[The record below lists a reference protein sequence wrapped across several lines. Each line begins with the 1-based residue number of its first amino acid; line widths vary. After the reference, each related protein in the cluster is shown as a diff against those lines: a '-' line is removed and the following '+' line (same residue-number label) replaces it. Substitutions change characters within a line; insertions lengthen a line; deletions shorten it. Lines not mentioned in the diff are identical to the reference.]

1 MSLARNL
8 YNKHGKKLLN
18 TATKTVQDAL
28 KTASKKIINKAAEA
42 TGEFI
47 GNKIADKTVKPN
59 PLNVEEMKCSRNVQE
74 ILKK

>member
-47 GNKIADKTVKPN
+47 GNKIADKTVKPS
-59 PLNVEEMKCSRNVQE
+59 PLNVEETKCSRNVQE